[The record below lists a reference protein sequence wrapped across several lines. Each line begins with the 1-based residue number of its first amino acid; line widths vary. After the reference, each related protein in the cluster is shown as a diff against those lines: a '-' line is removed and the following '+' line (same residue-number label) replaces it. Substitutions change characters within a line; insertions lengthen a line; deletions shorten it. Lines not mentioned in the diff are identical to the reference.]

1 MGGYSLPAV
10 AGTQPRARSWRR
22 ETIGALLVAIRPR
35 QWTKNLLLFAGVMF
49 SLNLGSAPLVMRA
62 CLAFAV
68 FCLLSSSVYLVN
80 DVIDAE
86 QDRQHPLKRM
96 RPVASGVLRPVFAL
110 SVAGMLAV
118 VGIFGAVCLNAQFAA
133 LAVGYYVLMVIYS
146 MWLKRVAPLD
156 TLIIAIGFVL
166 RAVAGAVV
174 VDVAISQ
181 WLVVCTTFLALFVAL
196 CKRRHE
202 LTALGSVATAHRRAL
217 IAYSPVLLDQFII
230 LAATSAVMSY
240 TLYTLSP
247 HTLAEFGTPNLVYTV
262 PLVVFGIFRY
272 LYLVHH
278 ENGGGNPE
286 VLLFADVPL
295 LAAIILWALMAATI
309 IYWV

>member
-1 MGGYSLPAV
+1 MARQRSSEV
-10 AGTQPRARSWRR
+10 AGTEPGARLRSRK
-22 ETIGALLVAIRPR
+22 TLGALLVAIRPR

-86 QDRQHPLKRM
+86 QDRQHPFKRK
-96 RPVASGVLRPVFAL
+96 RPVASGALKPLFAL
-110 SVAGMLAV
+110 VGAGVLAIVGV
-118 VGIFGAVCLNAQFAA
+118 VGALCLGGRFAGIA
-133 LAVGYYVLMVIYS
+133 LGYYVLMVVYS
-146 MWLKRVAPLD
+146 MRLKRVAPLD
-156 TLIIAIGFVL
+156 VLIIAIGFVL

-174 VDVAISQ
+174 VNVAISQ

-202 LTALGSVATAHRRAL
+202 LTALGSVAAEHRRAL
-217 IAYSPVLLDQFII
+217 ISYSPVLLDQFII

-247 HTLAEFGTPNLVYTV
+247 RTLAEFGTPTLVYTV

-295 LAAIILWALMAATI
+295 LAAINMWAFMVAAI